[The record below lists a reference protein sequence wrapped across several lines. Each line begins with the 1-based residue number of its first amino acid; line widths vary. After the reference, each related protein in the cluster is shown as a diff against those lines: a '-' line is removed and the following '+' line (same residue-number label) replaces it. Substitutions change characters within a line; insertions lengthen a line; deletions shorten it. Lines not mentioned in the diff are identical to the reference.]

1 MESFLF
7 LTATHAE
14 DPAMPPKDNKSG
26 AKDLSPQQL
35 ALIKLWIEQ
44 GQKARYVP
52 RARSSGSRCRLA

>member
-14 DPAMPPKDNKSG
+14 DPAMPPKDNKAG

-44 GQKARYVP
+44 GAKGEIRAARKIEWQP
-52 RARSSGSRCRLA
+52 LPP